1 MTTPRLTTLGR
12 VAVVGAAIEVGS
24 WALATV
30 LSSGSWRYN
39 ISALYA
45 AGAPR
50 PWLVMAGEAAFAVAL
65 AALAVGLR
73 RSLPRGDHRM
83 IGCALLALASV
94 GAVAGALARNACEE
108 SVPRCEGQTFV
119 TVGDW
124 LHGIGSL
131 LEILGLTGAA
141 LVLAGTLPRRWASY
155 SAATGGAVFVL
166 LLVWQ
171 AIPYPWVGTEERV
184 LAVLLVSWV
193 AAMGTRLT
201 DGPPDP
207 GASRPQDG
215 APASAPAWRT
225 P

>member
-12 VAVVGAAIEVGS
+12 IVVLGAAIEVGS
-24 WALATV
+24 WVLATF
-30 LSSGSWRYN
+30 LLSGSWRYN

-73 RSLPRGDHRM
+73 RSLPRSDHRM

-94 GAVAGALARNACEE
+94 GAVADALARNACEE

-124 LHGIGSL
+124 VHGIGSL
-131 LEILGLTGAA
+131 LEILGIAGSA
-141 LVLAGTLPRRWASY
+141 LVLAGTLPRRWAAY
-155 SAATGGAVFVL
+155 SAATGAAVFVL

-171 AIPYPWVGTEERV
+171 AIPYPWVGTAERV
-184 LAVLLVSWV
+184 FALLLVSWV

-201 DGPPDP
+201 HSPDDPAPPQ
-207 GASRPQDG
+207 SQRSQSLTRPV
-215 APASAPAWRT
+215 S
-225 P
+225 